1 MSSVQTRKLYGIAG
15 ALAILAI
22 PYFILRWDEQQQ
34 IEHAQSLCPFK
45 MATGFPCPG
54 CGITKSLIFL
64 YKGDLAKSLYYHVFG
79 PLTVLACILAI
90 AVLTTEI
97 ATKKEYFNNILFN
110 KRLAYLLAAT
120 LAAYHFGRIVWFV
133 WTHSLDDILQ
143 ESVWR

>member
-1 MSSVQTRKLYGIAG
+1 MSNLPTRKLYGIAG

-22 PYFILRWDEQQQ
+22 PYFILLWDAQQQ
-34 IEHAQSLCPFK
+34 IERAQSLCPFK

-64 YKGDLAKSLYYHVFG
+64 YKGDLAKSLYNHVFG
-79 PLTVLACILAI
+79 PLAVLACVLAI
-90 AVLTTEI
+90 IVLTAEI
-97 ATKKEYFNNILFN
+97 ATKKTYFNKILFN
-110 KRLAYLLAAT
+110 KRLAYLLAAA

-133 WTHSLDDILQ
+133 WTHSPEEILR